1 MKDERWMTLF
11 LGLNVA
17 AWAAEF
23 WILWDPDLQGV
34 QDAIG
39 WWMAAIFF
47 GFPMLTGI
55 PFAILYEEPGAP
67 GDGGGSGTPARTRR
81 AAAASATAAGA
92 EERAGRRA
100 AAAGRP
106 PPGGRPGAPGQDS
119 LPP

>member
-67 GDGGGSGTPARTRR
+67 GDGGGSGTPCTH
-81 AAAASATAAGA
+81 
-92 EERAGRRA
+92 EESCGSQRYGC
-100 AAAGRP
+100 
-106 PPGGRPGAPGQDS
+106 GG
-119 LPP
+119 

>member
-39 WWMAAIFF
+39 WWMVAVFF
-47 GFPMLTGI
+47 GFPLLTGI
-55 PFAILYEEPGAP
+55 PFAILHEEPGAP
-67 GDGGGSGTPARTRR
+67 GDGSDSGPHWTHEESCGSQRYGCGG
-81 AAAASATAAGA
+81 
-92 EERAGRRA
+92 
-100 AAAGRP
+100 
-106 PPGGRPGAPGQDS
+106 
-119 LPP
+119 